1 MLGRDEPFGA
11 LPGFWSDQYDWG
23 LQTVGVITP
32 LTVSRALPGAG
43 LLLFYL
49 DADQRLQ
56 GACGW
61 GPGNSVAKDVKLCER
76 LISARIALNAASLA
90 DPDVSL
96 KHLLRG

>member
-1 MLGRDEPFGA
+1 
-11 LPGFWSDQYDWG
+11 
-23 LQTVGVITP
+23 
-32 LTVSRALPGAG
+32 LPGAG